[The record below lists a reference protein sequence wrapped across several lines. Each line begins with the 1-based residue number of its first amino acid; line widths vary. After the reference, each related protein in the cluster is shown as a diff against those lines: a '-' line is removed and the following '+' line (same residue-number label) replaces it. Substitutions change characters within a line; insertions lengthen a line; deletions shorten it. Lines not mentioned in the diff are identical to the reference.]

1 MGHIADALRKAEQE
15 RGRSRHAD
23 SREESEPTLSV
34 APSFNDR
41 HRTKFHPRTAP
52 ATATMESPILT
63 TGRTIRHE
71 VAIPL
76 RWAGGS
82 GHPPWTIHPS
92 VVAYHDRTSSIT
104 EQFRAVRTW
113 LLAHATPGE
122 SRSLAITSSVPGEGK
137 SVTTAN
143 LAVAMSEVR
152 QMRILAVDCDFRQAG
167 LGRLFRV
174 AAGPGLADV
183 IAGRAA
189 LREAIR
195 STPLDNLF
203 VLPAG
208 ACGESGPA
216 ELLNSTEAAR
226 VFEEI
231 RESYDCAL
239 VDTPPVQQVSD
250 VGVIGGLCTGVVM
263 VVRMNRTDSQ
273 VVRQS
278 LRWLQSNNVKVLGC
292 IAAACSLKASL
303 NSYRPTDDIE

>member
-1 MGHIADALRKAEQE
+1 MGHLADALKKAEQE
-15 RGRSRHAD
+15 RGRTRHAGM
-23 SREESEPTLSV
+23 SRESTPTLTL
-34 APSFNDR
+34 APPSADR
-41 HRTKFHPRTAP
+41 LRDAVHWTPIARGS
-52 ATATMESPILT
+52 MESPVLPLGGSILN
-63 TGRTIRHE
+63 E
-71 VAIPL
+71 VVVPL
-76 RWAGGS
+76 RSAG
-82 GHPPWTIHPS
+82 PPCRPAWTIHPS

-113 LLAHATPGE
+113 LLAHAAPGQ
-122 SRSLAITSSVPGEGK
+122 STCLAITSSVPGEGK

-143 LAVAMSEVR
+143 LAVAMAEVR
-152 QMRILAVDCDFRQAG
+152 QMRVLAVDCDFRQGG
-167 LGRLFRV
+167 LGRLLRTTP
-174 AAGPGLADV
+174 GPGLADV

-195 STPLDNLF
+195 STPLDNFF

-208 ACGESGPA
+208 TCGDIGPA
-216 ELLNSTEAAR
+216 ELLNCTEAAR

-231 RESYDCAL
+231 RDSYDCAL